1 MRKTLMTTSV
11 ALAVLAL
18 GAAPVWAA
26 PNWSK
31 VPAQKITLLFPGTA
45 SLEWT
50 LKGTEHGGAKA
61 IRTKETCG
69 SCHEKEAADVGNKV
83 ATGGKPELEKAPVK
97 LVGSIPVTVQATHDG
112 TNLYI
117 RLQWKDT
124 KTTAAPKMDKENQV
138 KVAMMIDAGKVEYA
152 AQGGCWATC
161 HHDLRTMPDVDKN
174 SPNHPK
180 AKALDIRKNG
190 PTKYIKE
197 SRTALSAKDHPWGGW
212 DKLKPDAEI
221 EAALKAGQFMDIV
234 QFRSGA
240 APRDGYVLDARRMKE
255 VPGVAEGKL
264 EGDTWT
270 VTFTRKLAG
279 AGVGDHKIEPGKTYN
294 VGFAIHDAY
303 SNERYHHVSLGHTL
317 ALDSAAANINAVKQ

>member
-1 MRKTLMTTSV
+1 MRSILMTTTAAAAMLAAGAP
-11 ALAVLAL
+11 AL
-18 GAAPVWAA
+18 AA

-31 VPAQKITLLFPGTA
+31 APAKKIVLFYPGVS

-50 LKGTEHGGAKA
+50 LRGGDHGGSKA
-61 IRTKETCG
+61 MRKNESCA
-69 SCHEKEAADVGNKV
+69 SCHDSEAADIGKKIVSGE
-83 ATGGKPELEKAPVK
+83 KPELQKGVLKGKP
-97 LVGSIPVTVQATHDG
+97 GSIPVTVQATHDG
-112 TNLYI
+112 ANLYL

-124 KTTAAPKMDKENQV
+124 KASTGHKEDAANQV
-138 KVAMMIDAGKVEYA
+138 KVAMMLDDNKVEYA
-152 AQGGCWATC
+152 AIGGCWATC

-174 SPNHPK
+174 SPSHPR

-197 SRTALSAKDHPWGGW
+197 SRSSITNKDHPWGGW
-212 DKLKPDAEI
+212 DKVKSEAEI
-221 EAALKAGQFMDIV
+221 EAALKEGKFYDIV

-240 APRDGYVLDARRMKE
+240 APRDGYVLDARHMKE

-279 AGVGDHKIEPGKTYN
+279 ADVGDHKLVAGKTYN
-294 VGFAIHDAY
+294 VGFAIHDDY
-303 SNERYHHVSLGHTL
+303 SNERNHHVSLGYTL
-317 ALDSAAANINAVKQ
+317 GLDATGADINAVKQ